1 MLYQFD
7 PMNLE
12 QETVILLTKQLRHLR
27 GYNAVTQREIADAL
41 CIDRS
46 TYAYYELGRT
56 RPKIATLQALSSLYG
71 VKIDDL
77 LNKDLHEKNV

>member
-1 MLYQFD
+1 MLLAN
-7 PMNLE
+7 NLKFLRKRHGYT
-12 QETVILLTKQLRHLR
+12 QSQVALLL
-27 GYNAVTQREIADAL
+27 EIN
-41 CIDRS
+41 RS

-56 RPKIATLQALSSLYG
+56 RPKIATLQAYG

>member
-46 TYAYYELGRT
+46 TRC
-56 RPKIATLQALSSLYG
+56 
-71 VKIDDL
+71 V
-77 LNKDLHEKNV
+77 